1 MLLVK
6 TRIGPS
12 RIHGVGCFAE
22 ERIRAGQPVWV
33 FDKRIDSRLRITE
46 LPSFPKP
53 IQDLLK
59 KYGYEEMY
67 EGHHTLVLCADHAR
81 HMNHSDD
88 PNVLDDGSQYDIAA
102 RDIEP
107 GEELTCDYYS
117 FDLDAV
123 RKLGS
128 ARRRRAVAVP

>member
-12 RIHGVGCFAE
+12 SIHGVGCFAV
-22 ERIRAGQPVWV
+22 ERIRAGQPIWV
-33 FDKRIDSRLRITE
+33 FDKRIDSRVRISE
-46 LPSFPKP
+46 LSTFPKP

-59 KYGYEEMY
+59 LYGYEETHD
-67 EGHHTLVLCADHAR
+67 GHHTLVLCADHAR

-88 PNVLDDGSQYDIAA
+88 PNVLDDGGEFDVAA
-102 RDIEP
+102 RDIDA
-107 GEELTCDYYS
+107 GEELTCNYHT

-128 ARRRRAVAVP
+128 ARRRRAVVTA